1 MAIVSILGYYISK
14 KSIQEQTFS
23 KLTAIRNSKAQEI
36 TRYFQTLH
44 HLASCISE
52 NTVTVDAF
60 ERFNHAYNLIKNNRH
75 SSIQNLETL
84 EQHRNNYFY
93 NLYREKDVSAP
104 LEKNNFLKY
113 LPKNKEAIIL
123 QTYRNDTNLKSNA
136 LLNDYA
142 LALKDYQPFFK
153 SFEKH
158 TDFGDLLLT
167 NSKTGEIIY
176 SVNNTSD
183 LGGCLLSDSLCKT
196 NLAVLFNKLRFLKEP
211 RVEVIDYQSYFPSN
225 FEQKAFMACPIFKDG
240 ENIGVLSL
248 RIPIDSINKIMTFNS
263 EWELNGLGKTG
274 ETYLFGDDYTTRSA
288 SRFFTEN
295 PSQFLELVSK
305 LGYQQS
311 QIEEIR
317 HSNSTIKTIE
327 IKTDATLGAIKG
339 ETKTKIFKDYRGKE
353 ILSAYMPLP
362 ILQFKWGITAKIDT
376 EEAFENIETLKHF
389 VIYSFLIVFFI
400 IVILSYIISLVV
412 TKPINELT
420 NTAKALS
427 NGNFEALIKINQKDE
442 IGVLAESFQD
452 MRNKIVQLISN
463 LRSVNENLEE
473 KQKEI
478 FDSIRYARKIQ
489 DNILASAELLHEN
502 LPDYFVYFNPKD
514 IVSGDFYWGINAVNH
529 KEINSQVPK
538 NKNEIFYLAVCDS
551 TGHGIPGAFMSLLNV
566 SFLNEAITEKHLHE
580 PNDIF
585 NYVRHSLIK
594 TFTNEENK
602 DGMDGILLKIEKG
615 NQIISFAAGNN
626 KPILVRDNTYIC
638 LEADKMAIGKGI
650 RTEPFNLYT
659 IETQPNDMLYL
670 ISDGFP
676 DQFGGDLNKKYKY
689 RNLYEYIVSIHTLPL
704 SEQKN
709 ALSNEFDQW
718 KGFNDQVDDV
728 IVFGIRF

>member
-1 MAIVSILGYYISK
+1 MAVVSILGYYIAE
-14 KSIQEQTFS
+14 KSIREQTFS

-52 NTVTVDAF
+52 NKVTLDAF
-60 ERFNHAYNLIKNNRH
+60 ERFNHAY
-75 SSIQNLETL
+75 SSIKKTNHPNPIELKKLLNSRDE
-84 EQHRNNYFY
+84 YFY
-93 NLYREKDVSAP
+93 HQYIAQDVSDP
-104 LEKNNFLKY
+104 LPKNTFLNY
-113 LPKNKEAIIL
+113 LPKNKEALIL
-123 QTYRNDTNLKSNA
+123 QNFRNDSNFNSNQA
-136 LLNDYA
+136 LTEYQGVLN
-142 LALKDYQPFFK
+142 DYQPFFK

-158 TDFGDLLLT
+158 TDFGNLLLI
-167 NSKTGEIIY
+167 NSKTGDIVY
-176 SVNNTSD
+176 SVNNISAF
-183 LGGCLLSDSLCKT
+183 GGNLLTDSLSST
-196 NLAVLFNKLRFLKEP
+196 NLATLFKKLRFLKEP
-211 RVEVIDYQSYFPSN
+211 KVEVIDYQSYFPNN
-225 FEQKAFMACPIFKDG
+225 FEQKAFIACPIIKHG
-240 ENIGVLSL
+240 ENIGVLAL
-248 RIPIDSINKIMTFNS
+248 RLPIDSINKIMTFSNQ
-263 EWELNGLGKTG
+263 WELNGLGKTG
-274 ETYLFGDDYTTRSA
+274 ETYLFGNKYKMRSN
-288 SRFFTEN
+288 SRFFIED
-295 PSQFLELVSK
+295 SSRFLNLISK

-317 HSNSTIKTIE
+317 HSNSTLKNIVIKT
-327 IKTDATLGAIKG
+327 KATLGAIKG
-339 ETKTKIFKDYRGKE
+339 DTGVKIISDYRGTE
-353 ILSAYMPLP
+353 VLSAYMPLN
-362 ILQFKWGITAKIDT
+362 ILQFKWGIAAEIDA
-376 EEAFENIETLKHF
+376 EEAFKNIETLKHF
-389 VIYSFLIVFFI
+389 VIYSFLFVFFI
-400 IVILSYIISLVV
+400 IVILSYSISWVV

-442 IGVLAESFQD
+442 IGVLAESFQE
-452 MRNKIVQLISN
+452 MRNKIVHLISN
-463 LRSVNENLEE
+463 LRIVNGNLEE

-514 IVSGDFYWGINAVNH
+514 IVSGDFYWGINAVTR
-529 KEINSQVPK
+529 KDIRSQIPE
-538 NKNEIFYLAVCDS
+538 NKNGVFYLAVCDS

-585 NYVRHSLIK
+585 NYVRHSLVK

-602 DGMDGILLKIEKG
+602 DGMDGILLKIEQG
-615 NQIISFAAGNN
+615 HNIISFAAGNN

-659 IETQPNDMLYL
+659 IEIQPNDMLYL

-689 RNLYEYIVSIHTLPL
+689 KNLYDYLLSIHTLAL

-709 ALSNEFDQW
+709 ALSDEFDRW
-718 KGFNDQVDDV
+718 KGANDQVDDV